1 MLCIYVEYCVT
12 SRAGKCLE
20 TCNTD
25 KPRFDDFA
33 ARVVR
38 VRAAGFTGSISSP
51 LCPSEIPRPRLDI
64 ADRNSAQRRNSTDA
78 RLSSWNCTNF
88 PTDQNFVSFNDHLLH
103 WITSLEIHFGA
114 RTFNFFSNGNWY
126 VLFFPRDFYRILSH

>member
-33 ARVVR
+33 GRPVR
-38 VRAAGFTGSISSP
+38 VRAAGFTGSISS
-51 LCPSEIPRPRLDI
+51 LCPSEIPLARPDTAI
-64 ADRNSAQRRNSTDA
+64 EIFRRKKYPPTLLSPRGREQLFSRSTFY
-78 RLSSWNCTNF
+78 L
-88 PTDQNFVSFNDHLLH
+88 DHLL
-103 WITSLEIHFGA
+103 WTTFLEIPCCKNVQLLF
-114 RTFNFFSNGNWY
+114 RWKLVCIFFYIFITFFF
-126 VLFFPRDFYRILSH
+126 IHLSH